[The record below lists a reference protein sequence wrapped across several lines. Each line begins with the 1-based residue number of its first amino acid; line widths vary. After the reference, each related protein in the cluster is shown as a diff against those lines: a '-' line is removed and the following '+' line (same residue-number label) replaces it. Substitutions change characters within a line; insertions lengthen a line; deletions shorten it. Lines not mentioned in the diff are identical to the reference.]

1 MSDDRTSY
9 EAEVAVDARVKK
21 KDFYLKGFVS
31 PSIHPSISVAYLG
44 PDCESSSLNR
54 VT

>member
-31 PSIHPSISVAYLG
+31 PSIHFCCLFGSRL
-44 PDCESSSLNR
+44 
-54 VT
+54 